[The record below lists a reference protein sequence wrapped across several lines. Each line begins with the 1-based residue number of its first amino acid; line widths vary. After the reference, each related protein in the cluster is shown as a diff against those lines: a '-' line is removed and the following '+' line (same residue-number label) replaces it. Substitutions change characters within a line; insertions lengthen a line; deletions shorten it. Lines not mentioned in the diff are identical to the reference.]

1 MHFARLCKREIL
13 KDSGR
18 RVLAGLDE
26 GQQQGLVRG
35 CWPLFR
41 DMFPELEDARG
52 SAEDVVVLRVRPW
65 FDGVLLTDWR
75 ATGTR
80 VRHGMTWVLSLAMFS
95 ELKETGDGTRQGGS
109 GGCLS
114 LIRIEG
120 PPLLQKRLSR
130 RRDAL
135 LNGFSAGSGGSG
147 RCPPRFTTYS
157 VPGPVFSVP
166 PRGFP
171 LCSLCLGLRIAPR
184 HPSLSRAGDCPAPGD
199 SAIHPDS
206 SFSFPKEWKR

>member
-80 VRHGMTWVLSLAMFS
+80 VRHGMTWALSLAMFS
-95 ELKETGDGTRQGGS
+95 ELKKARST
-109 GGCLS
+109 
-114 LIRIEG
+114 
-120 PPLLQKRLSR
+120 
-130 RRDAL
+130 
-135 LNGFSAGSGGSG
+135 
-147 RCPPRFTTYS
+147 
-157 VPGPVFSVP
+157 
-166 PRGFP
+166 
-171 LCSLCLGLRIAPR
+171 
-184 HPSLSRAGDCPAPGD
+184 H
-199 SAIHPDS
+199 
-206 SFSFPKEWKR
+206 WK